1 LSAIFFSVYSA
12 HLAWFFREIQGTEL
26 DLCIAMV
33 RGWLRW
39 FLSLPFCHCNLNPRT
54 RLQNGIETENGK
66 RNWTDGFA
74 YIEIYCL
81 IALIT
86 IRQCPPLCVG
96 MSPIFIPTSIP
107 KPIPRV
113 PVERAKEFN
122 LNYFLMSCAYT
133 HTHTHPH
140 PRQTNP
146 KGRLENCLK
155 VHLIWVKRRPFSKL
169 LQRNKPNGQ
178 RAELFVQ
185 RFLSTICL
193 PLPPCDKYIY
203 ILLNSHTY
211 SINSD

>member
-133 HTHTHPH
+133 HTHT
-140 PRQTNP
+140 
-146 KGRLENCLK
+146 
-155 VHLIWVKRRPFSKL
+155 
-169 LQRNKPNGQ
+169 
-178 RAELFVQ
+178 
-185 RFLSTICL
+185 
-193 PLPPCDKYIY
+193 LPPTPTANKSQRKAGK
-203 ILLNSHTY
+203 LFKSAFNLGQTSSFFKTPAKE
-211 SINSD
+211 